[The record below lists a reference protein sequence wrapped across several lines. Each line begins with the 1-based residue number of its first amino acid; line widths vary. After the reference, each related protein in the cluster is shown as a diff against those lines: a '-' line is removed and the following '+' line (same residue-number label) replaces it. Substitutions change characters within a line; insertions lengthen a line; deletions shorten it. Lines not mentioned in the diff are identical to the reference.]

1 VPRLLEEPAPSAGWR
16 SPHLLLAGPRT
27 DDRAVADGSVFA
39 DGAECRQ
46 LSDAADIE
54 LTADTE
60 SRQLEPPPSDTT
72 PNQQAEPHRRS
83 AIAHR
88 KRERESLV
96 HMGRVIL
103 ADHNLVKW
111 RAKFSFHIFFT
122 KEELY

>member
-1 VPRLLEEPAPSAGWR
+1 MGTVRLKCWMSSRGPNSVPEARPRPQFTLTNACRGCWR

-60 SRQLEPPPSDTT
+60 SRQLEPPPSETT
-72 PNQQAEPHRRS
+72 PNQQAEPPSEVGHS
-83 AIAHR
+83 
-88 KRERESLV
+88 S
-96 HMGRVIL
+96 
-103 ADHNLVKW
+103 
-111 RAKFSFHIFFT
+111 
-122 KEELY
+122 